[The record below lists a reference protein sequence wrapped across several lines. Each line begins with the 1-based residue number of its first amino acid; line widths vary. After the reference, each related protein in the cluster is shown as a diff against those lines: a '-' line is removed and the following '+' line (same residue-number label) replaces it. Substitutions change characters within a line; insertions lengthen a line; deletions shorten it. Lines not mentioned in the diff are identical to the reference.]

1 MISILLRQGETK
13 RERVQAD
20 FNQKVLS
27 AIGKKDE
34 KTKAFEHQTTT
45 TSGYHT
51 QREVDKIGTPV
62 GKPTVSPTT
71 PSLRL
76 KFKDE
81 ITDPLEKIKEGVIG
95 ETIGFP

>member
-34 KTKAFEHQTTT
+34 NTKAFEHQTTT

-51 QREVDKIGTPV
+51 ERAVDKIGTP
-62 GKPTVSPTT
+62 S
-71 PSLRL
+71 L

-81 ITDPLEKIKEGVIG
+81 IIDPLEKKSNDMI
-95 ETIGFP
+95 

>member
-1 MISILLRQGETK
+1 MISLLLRQGETK

-27 AIGKKDE
+27 AIGTKE
-34 KTKAFEHQTTT
+34 ENIKAFEHTNTT

-51 QREVDKIGTPV
+51 ERLVDKPV
-62 GKPTVSPTT
+62 VPTIPI
-71 PSLRL
+71 

-81 ITDPLEKIKEGVIG
+81 IIDPLEKKSNDMI
-95 ETIGFP
+95 

>member
-1 MISILLRQGETK
+1 MYLQDQNLNRIESLSSNVMISILLRQGETK

-27 AIGKKDE
+27 AIGTTDAN
-34 KTKAFEHQTTT
+34 TKAFEHQTTT

-51 QREVDKIGTPV
+51 ERPVDKIGTP
-62 GKPTVSPTT
+62 S
-71 PSLRL
+71 L

-81 ITDPLEKIKEGVIG
+81 IIDPLEKKSNDMI
-95 ETIGFP
+95 